1 MKIITTILFVF
12 FLCFFA
18 HSQNPQMVIPFANS
32 HNNITNVV
40 LSNDNKYVATCFQDD
55 LILIN
60 EANSGKEIFRVIGI
74 KIAFSPNNNYFVVA
88 TSNGEYQLFDFKT
101 GKKLFEPWDTG
112 GDYPITIVFS
122 PKSNQILT
130 NNRNRIIVNTIGE
143 SKITQKILKEKRNLN
158 GNIKLQ
164 ACNFDTA
171 GSTIIVPHHYQ
182 NILCFY
188 NSNNLKLEKALNL
201 SSEISQKLNF
211 LFKESIDIYSLLKL
225 DSALYVVGK
234 EHDINSEGGQKK
246 YTFFRKY
253 ILDQKRNIISTQT
266 ILEGSD
272 WENMRPESDYF
283 LWKIKLIN
291 DKIALYKV
299 FKYDNGSANE
309 LSIYS
314 LKQDSCLFNL
324 RPKLN
329 SENINDISNDLTFAA
344 VNSGYTAYSKKII
357 QDTLYY
363 SNTLI
368 DDEKRLI
375 LLNFLDNS
383 EIIYVKENIDQ
394 DKNLVKNSLVNVSTK
409 SNSAISFDF
418 ESSPKTISLQYTDT
432 LKKSYNHYPAPYLYS
447 EKGDS
452 SFIFNENGLLDYKIK
467 GGIICHD
474 FLNNKSV
481 FYSSENEIQ
490 VYDIPSNSIIKKI
503 KSPVSIDLTRNYSI
517 DAAISYSNKLLA
529 VSFTFW
535 LKPEDTTR
543 TIYIYNIDSGKL
555 LKELKFDPCNFIDI
569 CFDKSGKKLC
579 LNQSFGGGYEIRDIE
594 QDITIC
600 KSSAVWDK
608 YKCTFLNDN
617 RVFYTSGFDS
627 RDIYKFTFSKS
638 DTCLGFGDLETN
650 SLWFKF
656 SPSIASVGGIRYS
669 ISEPLNSILLSNID
683 NKIIII
689 NNNISKFNRQSVLD
703 NLEYISMPAFIRSAN
718 YIKNSQ
724 YILAED
730 VFGRYYLINS
740 KTNKTLY
747 TFLFLP
753 DNNWLVYDE
762 DYHFDGSQGAM
773 NLLYFTCGLEVIDL
787 AQLKD
792 ALYVPGLITKIM
804 NGQTIG
810 GKKLSDLE
818 ICGTLPIIE
827 KIEMHDDGCHYK
839 VTPRKAGIKT
849 VELYINGLRVKEYL
863 PSNLKLKD
871 GIYYLDLTKDEL
883 QKLFV
888 PGKNNEVKIQATVEM
903 GGKTILSRGYVSVE
917 EDARPVKA
925 PNLYALMI
933 GVNDY
938 REGISHLDFPAKD
951 ASDMSALLNESAS
964 KLLGKEHVFVYNI
977 NSNVTKGNG
986 YATPEKENIQKAL
999 KEIGEK
1005 AQPQDI
1011 LFLFF
1016 AGHGVMQGETDKKF
1030 TLLTS
1035 EASKLN
1041 LIGIST
1047 SDLISWL
1054 TPNGPYNMQAQKRI
1068 LVLDACNSG
1077 EAINQLLNSAL
1088 TARGNNDA
1096 DDRIKQIE
1104 NLKDKSGLYILTASS
1119 KNQSAFEITQYQ
1131 HGLLTYCLL
1140 KTIKQD
1146 QSILAENKYLNIQDW
1161 FSHSENELNN
1171 IIKSIGKEQNAQQVV
1186 ASNITIGIID
1196 SEIKN
1201 KIVLAAEKP
1210 IVICANE
1217 MNISGEEDLG
1227 LKELINNKLNEIASR
1242 GVNSDIV
1249 YSVVESEMTNKIDI
1263 TYTIVNNDINC
1274 TAKLKKNRILLK
1286 SISVVGKKSEL
1297 DKLVNDIAQQI
1308 IPFAK

>member
-12 FLCFFA
+12 FSVFFA
-18 HSQNPQMVIPFANS
+18 QSQNPQMVIPFANS
-32 HNNITNVV
+32 HNTITNVV
-40 LSNDNKYVATCFQDD
+40 LSNDNKYVATCLQDD

-88 TSNGEYQLFDFKT
+88 TSNREYQLFDFKT

-143 SKITQKILKEKRNLN
+143 SKITHKILKEKRNLN
-158 GNIKLQ
+158 GNVRLQ

-171 GSTIIVPHHYQ
+171 GSTIIVPHENI

-188 NSNNLKLEKALNL
+188 NANNLKLEKKLNL
-201 SSEISQKLNF
+201 GDYTRINSV
-211 LFKESIDIYSLLKL
+211 LKL
-225 DSALYVVGK
+225 DSALYVVGEALFEDGLDGTPATVFEK
-234 EHDINSEGGQKK
+234 F
-246 YTFFRKY
+246 T
-253 ILDQKRNIISTQT
+253 LDQENNIISSKT
-266 ILEGSD
+266 ILRGTD

-299 FKYDNGSANE
+299 FKYDNGYQFLSANE

-329 SENINDISNDLTFAA
+329 SEEINDISNDLTFAG
-344 VNSGYTAYSKKII
+344 VNHSYKAYSKKII

-363 SNTLI
+363 SNTLT

-375 LLNFLDNS
+375 LLNFIDNS
-383 EIIYVKENIDQ
+383 EIIYVKGIRDESNI
-394 DKNLVKNSLVNVSTK
+394 LVKNTLVNVSTK

-432 LKKSYNHYPAPYLYS
+432 LEKFYNHYPAPYLYS

-503 KSPVSIDLTRNYSI
+503 KSPVSIDLSRNYSI

-555 LKELKFDPCNFIDI
+555 LKELKFGPCNFIDI

-579 LNQSFGGGYEIRDIE
+579 LNQSLGGGYEIRDIE

-617 RVFYTSGFDS
+617 RVFYTSGFDF
-627 RDIYKFTFSKS
+627 RDNYKFTFSKS
-638 DTCLGFGDLETN
+638 DTCLGFDDLETN
-650 SLWFKF
+650 SLWFKP
-656 SPSIASVGGIRYS
+656 SPSIASIGGISYS

-718 YIKNSQ
+718 YIKHSQ

-762 DYHFDGSQGAM
+762 DYHYDGSQGARD
-773 NLLYFTCGLEVIDL
+773 LLYFTCGLEVIDL

-810 GKKLSDLE
+810 GKKLSDLD

-827 KIEMHDDGCHYK
+827 KIEMHDDGYHYK

-849 VELYINGLRVKEYL
+849 VDLYINGLRVKEYL

-871 GIYYLDLTKDEL
+871 GIYYLVLTKDEL

-903 GGKTILSRGYVSVE
+903 AGKTILSRGIVSVE
-917 EDARPVKA
+917 EDTRPVKA

-938 REGISHLDFPAKD
+938 REGINHLDFPAKD
-951 ASDMSALLNESAS
+951 ASDMGTLLNESAS

-1088 TARGNNDA
+1088 TARGDNDA

-1119 KNQSAFEITQYQ
+1119 RNQSAFEITQYQ

-1146 QSILAENKYLNIQDW
+1146 QSILAENKYLNIQEW

-1297 DKLVNDIAQQI
+1297 DKLVNDITEQI

>member
-12 FLCFFA
+12 FSVFFA
-18 HSQNPQMVIPFANS
+18 HSQNLQMVIPFANS
-32 HNNITNVV
+32 HNIITNVV
-40 LSNDNKYVATCFQDD
+40 LSNDNKYVATCLQGD

-60 EANSGKEIFRVIGI
+60 EANSGKEIYRI
-74 KIAFSPNNNYFVVA
+74 KGKYIAFSPNNKYFVIA
-88 TSNGEYQLFDFKT
+88 TDSGEYQLFDFKT
-101 GKKLFEPWDTG
+101 GLTLFEPWNSG
-112 GDYPITIVFS
+112 GDLPYTLEFS
-122 PKSNQILT
+122 PNSKQILT
-130 NNRNRIIVNTIGE
+130 NNRKRIIVNTIGE
-143 SKITQKILKEKRNLN
+143 SKITQKILTEKRNLC
-158 GNIKLQ
+158 GNVILQ
-164 ACNFDTA
+164 ACVFDA
-171 GSTIIVPHHYQ
+171 SSSLIIVPHENI

-188 NSNNLKLEKALNL
+188 NANNLKLEKKLNL
-201 SSEISQKLNF
+201 GDYTRINSV
-211 LFKESIDIYSLLKL
+211 LKL
-225 DSALYVVGK
+225 DSALYVVGEALFEDGLDGTPATVFEK
-234 EHDINSEGGQKK
+234 F
-246 YTFFRKY
+246 T
-253 ILDQKRNIISTQT
+253 LDQENNIISSKT
-266 ILEGSD
+266 ILSGTD
-272 WENMRPESDYF
+272 WKNMRPESDYY

-299 FKYDNGSANE
+299 FKYDTGLQFLSANE

-329 SENINDISNDLTFAA
+329 SEEINDISNDLTFAA
-344 VNSGYTAYSKKII
+344 VNSVYKAYSKKII
-357 QDTLYY
+357 LDTLYY
-363 SNTLI
+363 ENTLT
-368 DDEKRLI
+368 DDEKRLFV
-375 LLNFLDNS
+375 LNFLDNS
-383 EIIYVKENIDQ
+383 EIIYVKENRDESNI
-394 DKNLVKNSLVNVSTK
+394 LVKNSLVNVSTK

-432 LKKSYNHYPAPYLYS
+432 LEKLYNHYPAPYLYS

-467 GGIICHD
+467 GKIICHD

-503 KSPVSIDLTRNYSI
+503 KSPVSIDLSRNYSI

-529 VSFTFW
+529 VSFTFR

-555 LKELKFDPCNFIDI
+555 LKELKFDPGIFIDI
-569 CFDKSGKKLC
+569 CLDNSGKKLC
-579 LNQSFGGGYEIRDIE
+579 LTNNFGGYEIRDIE
-594 QDITIC
+594 QDKTIC
-600 KSSAVWDK
+600 KSENE
-608 YKCTFLNDN
+608 KCVFLNDN
-617 RVFYTSGFDS
+617 RAFYTRGFDFS
-627 RDIYKFTFSKS
+627 DNYLFTYGNS
-638 DTCLGFGDLETN
+638 DTCVGFFDRETLSN
-650 SLWFKF
+650 SLSFR
-656 SPSIASVGGIRYS
+656 PSYSSIGGIKYS
-669 ISEPLNSILLSNID
+669 VSDSLKIILLGNID
-683 NKIIII
+683 NNIYKIK
-689 NNNISKFNRQSVLD
+689 NNISNYNMESVLS
-703 NLEYISMPAFIRSAN
+703 NLEKINLPAFIRSAN

-724 YILAED
+724 FILAED
-730 VFGRYYLINS
+730 VYGRYYLINP

-773 NLLYFTCGLEVIDL
+773 DLLYFTCGLEVIDL

-810 GKKLSDLE
+810 GKKLSDLD

-839 VTPRKAGIKT
+839 VTPYKAGIKT

-863 PSNLKLKD
+863 PSNMKLKD

-903 GGKTILSRGYVSVE
+903 AGKTILSRGIVSVE
-917 EDARPVKA
+917 EDTRPVKA

-938 REGISHLDFPAKD
+938 REGINHLDFPAKD
-951 ASDMSALLNESAS
+951 ASDMGTLLNESAS

-1088 TARGNNDA
+1088 TARGDNDA

-1146 QSILAENKYLNIQDW
+1146 QSILAENKYLNIQEW

-1249 YSVVESEMTNKIDI
+1249 YSVVESEMTNKIDV

-1297 DKLVNDIAQQI
+1297 DKLVNDITGQI

>member
-1 MKIITTILFVF
+1 MKFKHCFKVSNRTKFYFLFLFTTLSTFVFTQTLSLIIPNGHDTKIQNAICFNNKYLATSESSNIYIWEIQSGKLIRTIARNTSLITGLKFNSEKNLLYACSLDNTITAYEINSWAVVWEYGKRITQDIVKKIADYSFQEIILSKNNKWLAAQTEDNKIIVLNT
-12 FLCFFA
+12 
-18 HSQNPQMVIPFANS
+18 ANG
-32 HNNITNVV
+32 
-40 LSNDNKYVATCFQDD
+40 D
-55 LILIN
+55 LIFQTKIDNLIN
-60 EANSGKEIFRVIGI
+60 
-74 KIAFSPNNNYFVVA
+74 
-88 TSNGEYQLFDFKT
+88 YQEFD
-101 GKKLFEPWDTG
+101 
-112 GDYPITIVFS
+112 
-122 PKSNQILT
+122 
-130 NNRNRIIVNTIGE
+130 
-143 SKITQKILKEKRNLN
+143 
-158 GNIKLQ
+158 
-164 ACNFDTA
+164 
-171 GSTIIVPHHYQ
+171 
-182 NILCFY
+182 
-188 NSNNLKLEKALNL
+188 
-201 SSEISQKLNF
+201 
-211 LFKESIDIYSLLKL
+211 
-225 DSALYVVGK
+225 
-234 EHDINSEGGQKK
+234 
-246 YTFFRKY
+246 
-253 ILDQKRNIISTQT
+253 
-266 ILEGSD
+266 
-272 WENMRPESDYF
+272 
-283 LWKIKLIN
+283 
-291 DKIALYKV
+291 
-299 FKYDNGSANE
+299 NE
-309 LSIYS
+309 
-314 LKQDSCLFNL
+314 
-324 RPKLN
+324 
-329 SENINDISNDLTFAA
+329 T
-344 VNSGYTAYSKKII
+344 
-357 QDTLYY
+357 
-363 SNTLI
+363 
-368 DDEKRLI
+368 I
-375 LLNFLDNS
+375 LLNTRDG
-383 EIIYVKENIDQ
+383 IY
-394 DKNLVKNSLVNVSTK
+394 
-409 SNSAISFDF
+409 
-418 ESSPKTISLQYTDT
+418 T
-432 LKKSYNHYPAPYLYS
+432 LNFK
-447 EKGDS
+447 
-452 SFIFNENGLLDYKIK
+452 
-467 GGIICHD
+467 
-474 FLNNKSV
+474 
-481 FYSSENEIQ
+481 
-490 VYDIPSNSIIKKI
+490 IKKI
-503 KSPVSIDLTRNYSI
+503 KKIYKKDIFFGEIVFANTKKIITESFYQENEKYSYSI
-517 DAAISYSNKLLA
+517 IENINGKW
-529 VSFTFW
+529 T
-535 LKPEDTTR
+535 KNNTR
-543 TIYIYNIDSGKL
+543 TGLFLYDSDSTFFQYDGSHYLKQLRINDFSIKKNILIDFYNFPKEITTIEKPFFFNIHPNLLYFETQESRFLYKLENIEMSNEAVDSEINNNLFHCEPIGEYFPKYTEGGKYKIEEVFRKANDTNSILNIRLLNNGELLIRSFSSESKFNQNNLENTYNSKFREATTIEIFGADSISMLMNIDSELVKIPFGNLPTTYYKDSIGLQEVDTRSNYFLDMNSTKTRKNRVQKL
-555 LKELKFDPCNFIDI
+555 NLNYYATTNQKLTIGVSRKYIKDNAIITIHDFEK
-569 CFDKSGKKLC
+569 KS
-579 LNQSFGGGYEIRDIE
+579 S
-594 QDITIC
+594 QDIII
-600 KSSAVWDK
+600 KNNIFLQYHPQGFAFSDK
-608 YKCTFLNDN
+608 N
-617 RVFYTSGFDS
+617 
-627 RDIYKFTFSKS
+627 
-638 DTCLGFGDLETN
+638 N
-650 SLWFKF
+650 SF
-656 SPSIASVGGIRYS
+656 IALIDKTYQSLTTARYS
-669 ISEPLNSILLSNID
+669 NLLNLYDLNGHLLD
-683 NKIIII
+683 QLKL
-689 NNNISKFNRQSVLD
+689 KQS
-703 NLEYISMPAFIRSAN
+703 IRSN
-718 YIKNSQ
+718 YFITYSN
-724 YILAED
+724 LNNL
-730 VFGRYYLINS
+730 FYLIETSLSTVSKISIFQQIDKTLNFVKS
-740 KTNKTLY
+740 YNLPYDVKSIIETPNPDNIYIVTFRNELVSYDLKKMKTNF
-747 TFLFLP
+747 TFLFFNKR
-753 DNNWLVYDE
+753 DYLVYDE
-762 DYHFDGSQGAM
+762 DYHYDGSQGARD
-773 NLLYFTCGLEVIDL
+773 LLYFTCGLEVIDL

-810 GKKLSDLE
+810 GKKLSDLD

-827 KIEMHDDGCHYK
+827 KIEMHDDGYHYK

-849 VELYINGLRVKEYL
+849 VDLYINGLRVKEYL

-871 GIYYLDLTKDEL
+871 GIYYLVLTKDEL

-903 GGKTILSRGYVSVE
+903 AGKTILSRGIVSVE

-938 REGISHLDFPAKD
+938 REGINHLDFPAKD
-951 ASDMSALLNESAS
+951 ASDMGTLLNESAS

-1297 DKLVNDIAQQI
+1297 DKLVNDITGQI